1 MLNFFHFENLV
12 TSHATSHIKDHL
24 PPPLP
29 AKALLWGSEAH
40 ADILKCVSE
49 TTASGPPGH
58 HEQMHL
64 ANAQATGVY
73 ATSTG
78 VTQQC
83 LLQQLS
89 SRPTA
94 TWKQD
99 SHRLSQAWSPHPPL
113 SWALE
118 AK

>member
-40 ADILKCVSE
+40 VDILKCVSE
-49 TTASGPPGH
+49 TTASRPPDH

-64 ANAQATGVY
+64 ANAQATGV
-73 ATSTG
+73 
-78 VTQQC
+78 
-83 LLQQLS
+83 
-89 SRPTA
+89 
-94 TWKQD
+94 
-99 SHRLSQAWSPHPPL
+99 
-113 SWALE
+113 
-118 AK
+118 